1 MKAAVN
7 RPLSPHL
14 QVYRPQLTSVLSIG
28 HRATGI
34 ILCFGAV
41 ALSAWLISLA
51 LGEQMFNGYTGLLNT
66 LIGKVFML
74 GWLFSFFYHL
84 CNGVRH
90 LCWDAGYGYEIT
102 QVYQSGW
109 MVVLVAFGMTIGA
122 LISAG

>member
-51 LGEQMFNGYTGLLNT
+51 SGEQTFNGYTGLLNT

-90 LCWDAGYGYEIT
+90 LCWDAGYGFGIT
-102 QVYQSGW
+102 QVYRSGW
-109 MVVLVAFGMTIGA
+109 IMVLVAFGMTIGA

>member
-1 MKAAVN
+1 MKVAAN

-34 ILCFGAV
+34 ILSFGAL
-41 ALSAWLISLA
+41 ALSVWLISLA
-51 LGEQMFNGYTGLLNT
+51 LGEPAFDAYTGLLNT
-66 LIGKVFML
+66 SIGKVFML

-90 LCWDAGYGYEIT
+90 LCWDAGYGYGIA
-102 QVYQSGW
+102 QVYRSGW
-109 MVVLVAFGMTIGA
+109 MVVLAAFGMTIIA
-122 LISAG
+122 LFSAG